1 MKPRHLAISLCAVL
15 GACAEVP
22 PPAAPLPPPGPSAN
36 FHAREFAWSTEHG
49 SAGIRGAVDY
59 VRNGRHYSCAGGTVV
74 LTPDAPYS
82 RQRIEQLYGSSER
95 AALPVEEVRS
105 RQANRPSDAY
115 STFVRRTTCD
125 TQGRFAFQGLPAG
138 SWFVIVVA
146 QPGGGG
152 QSMALMRRVDIRA
165 GAVRTLVF
173 DSL

>member
-1 MKPRHLAISLCAVL
+1 MNTRLLAISLCALV

-22 PPAAPLPPPGPSAN
+22 PPAPPPPLPPPGPSAS
-36 FHAREFAWSTEHG
+36 FHAHDFAWAAERG

-59 VRNGRHYSCAGGTVV
+59 MRDGRHYSCAGGTAV

-95 AALPVEEVRS
+95 AALPVDEVRS

-115 STFVRRTTCD
+115 SAFVRRTTCD
-125 TQGRFAFQGLPAG
+125 AQGRFVFQGLPAG

-146 QPGGGG
+146 QPAGGG
-152 QSMALMRRVDIRA
+152 QSMALMRRVDTHP
-165 GAVRTLVF
+165 GVVRTMAF
-173 DSL
+173 D